1 MRSSSFLYFH
11 PFHFVIL
18 IFILCLVISAEREA
32 LNGEMLRRIKE
43 TKLTLLAM
51 TQDTL
56 HPTTKRTQ
64 QENEQVRLQFF
75 FLSFLSLQ
83 LL

>member
-1 MRSSSFLYFH
+1 L
-11 PFHFVIL
+11 
-18 IFILCLVISAEREA
+18 EKEA

-64 QENEQVRLQFF
+64 QENEQVYTTHICIQ
-75 FLSFLSLQ
+75 
-83 LL
+83 